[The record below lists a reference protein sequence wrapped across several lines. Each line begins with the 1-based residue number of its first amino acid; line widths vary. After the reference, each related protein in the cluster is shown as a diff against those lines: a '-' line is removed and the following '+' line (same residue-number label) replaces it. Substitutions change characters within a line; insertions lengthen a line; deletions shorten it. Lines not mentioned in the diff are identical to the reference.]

1 MQPKAVTFDVGGI
14 IYSDDVFK
22 EAIYQAIAH
31 FNNGADRTKFENVY
45 DEHLKSHSGS
55 LRTKLCMAFFG
66 SLELKKEIMDYA
78 TERWNFTAQDLYQ
91 DAIACIDTI
100 KATGAKIGLVAN
112 QPLASIE
119 SLKRDGIYEKI
130 DFLGISAKVGLE
142 KPDPAFFQLA
152 LKELGT
158 EPRDAI
164 HIGNRF
170 DTDVLP
176 AKNLGMR
183 TVWVLRG
190 EANPNPAQSDI
201 DQADIVVPNLSNVAE
216 LIAKLS

>member
-22 EAIYQAIAH
+22 EAIYQALEH
-31 FNNGADRTKFENVY
+31 FSGGADRNKFEAVY
-45 DEHLKSHSGS
+45 EEHLKSHSGS

-66 SLELKKEIMDYA
+66 NLDLKGEIMKYA
-78 TERWNFTAQDLYQ
+78 TERWNFTTNDLYQ
-91 DAIACIDTI
+91 DAISCIDAI
-100 KATGAKIGLVAN
+100 KETGAKIGLVAN

-119 SLKRDGIYEKI
+119 SLKRDGIFEKI
-130 DFLGISAKVGLE
+130 DFVGISAKVGLE

-158 EPRDAI
+158 DAKNAI

-190 EANPNPAQSDI
+190 EANPEPSQSDI
-201 DQADIVVPNLSNVAE
+201 DQADIVVPDLTNVAE

>member
-22 EAIYQAIAH
+22 EAIYQALDH
-31 FNNGADRTKFENVY
+31 FNNGADRNKFEAVY
-45 DEHLKSHSGS
+45 KEHLKSHSGS

-66 SLELKKEIMDYA
+66 NLELKGEIMKYA
-78 TERWNFTAQDLYQ
+78 TERWNFTTVDLYQ
-91 DAIACIDTI
+91 DAIACIDAI

-112 QPLASIE
+112 QPLASID
-119 SLKRDGIYEKI
+119 SLKRDGIFEKI
-130 DFLGISAKVGLE
+130 DFVGISAKVGLE

-158 EPRDAI
+158 DANDAI

-190 EANPNPAQSDI
+190 EANPEPAQSDI
-201 DQADIVVPNLSNVAE
+201 DQADIVVPDLTNVAE

>member
-1 MQPKAVTFDVGGI
+1 MQPKAVTFDVGGV

-22 EAIYQAIAH
+22 EAIYQALEH
-31 FNNGADRTKFENVY
+31 FNNGADRNKFEAVY
-45 DEHLKSHSGS
+45 EEHLKSHSGS

-66 SLELKKEIMDYA
+66 NLDLKGEIMKYA
-78 TERWNFTAQDLYQ
+78 TERWNFTTADLYQ
-91 DAIACIDTI
+91 DAIECIDAI
-100 KATGAKIGLVAN
+100 KATGAKVGLVAN
-112 QPLASIE
+112 QPLASID
-119 SLKRDGIYEKI
+119 SLKRDGIFEKI
-130 DFLGISAKVGLE
+130 DFVGISAKVGLE

-158 EPRDAI
+158 DAKEAI

-183 TVWVLRG
+183 TIWVLRG
-190 EANPNPAQSDI
+190 EANPEPAQSDI
-201 DQADIVVPNLSNVAE
+201 DQADIVVPDLTNVAE
-216 LIAKLS
+216 LIARLS

>member
-22 EAIYQAIAH
+22 EAIFQALEH
-31 FNNGADRTKFENVY
+31 FNNGADRNKFEAVY
-45 DEHLKSHSGS
+45 EEHLKSHSGS

-66 SLELKKEIMDYA
+66 NLELKGEIMKYA
-78 TERWNFTAQDLYQ
+78 TERWNFTTVDLYQ
-91 DAIACIDTI
+91 DAIACIDAI

-112 QPLASIE
+112 QPLASID
-119 SLKRDGIYEKI
+119 SLKRDGIFEKI
-130 DFLGISAKVGLE
+130 DFVGISAKVGLE

-158 EPRDAI
+158 DAKDAI

-190 EANPNPAQSDI
+190 EANPEPAQSDI
-201 DQADIVVPNLSNVAE
+201 DQADIVVSDLTNVAE

>member
-22 EAIYQAIAH
+22 EAIFQALEH
-31 FNNGADRTKFENVY
+31 FNNGADRNKFEAVY
-45 DEHLKSHSGS
+45 EEHLKSHSGS

-66 SLELKKEIMDYA
+66 NLELKGEIMKYA
-78 TERWNFTAQDLYQ
+78 TERWNFTTDDLYQ
-91 DAIACIDTI
+91 DAIACIDAI

-112 QPLASIE
+112 QPLASID
-119 SLKRDGIYEKI
+119 SLKRDGIFEKI
-130 DFLGISAKVGLE
+130 DFVGISAKVGLE

-158 EPRDAI
+158 DAKDAI

-190 EANPNPAQSDI
+190 EANPEPSQSDI
-201 DQADIVVPNLSNVAE
+201 DQADIVVPDLTNVAE

>member
-22 EAIYQAIAH
+22 EAIFQALEH
-31 FNNGADRTKFENVY
+31 FNNGADRNKFEAVY
-45 DEHLKSHSGS
+45 EEHLKSHSGS

-66 SLELKKEIMDYA
+66 NLELKGEIMKYA
-78 TERWNFTAQDLYQ
+78 TERWNFTTADLYQ
-91 DAIACIDTI
+91 DAIACIDAI
-100 KATGAKIGLVAN
+100 KATGTKIGLVAN
-112 QPLASIE
+112 QPLASID
-119 SLKRDGIYEKI
+119 SLKRDGIFEKI
-130 DFLGISAKVGLE
+130 DFVGISAKVGLE
-142 KPDPAFFQLA
+142 KPDPALFQLA

-158 EPRDAI
+158 DAKDAI

-190 EANPNPAQSDI
+190 EANPEPAQSDI
-201 DQADIVVPNLSNVAE
+201 DQADIVVSDLTNVAE

>member
-22 EAIYQAIAH
+22 EAIYQALEH
-31 FNNGADRTKFENVY
+31 FNNGADRNKFEAVY
-45 DEHLKSHSGS
+45 EEHLKSHSGS

-66 SLELKKEIMDYA
+66 NLELKGEIMKYA
-78 TERWNFTAQDLYQ
+78 TERWNFTTADLYQ
-91 DAIACIDTI
+91 DAIACIDAI

-112 QPLASIE
+112 QPLASID
-119 SLKRDGIYEKI
+119 SLKRDGIFEKI
-130 DFLGISAKVGLE
+130 DFVGISAKVGLE

-152 LKELGT
+152 LKELGA
-158 EPRDAI
+158 DAKNAI

-190 EANPNPAQSDI
+190 EANPEPAQSDI
-201 DQADIVVPNLSNVAE
+201 DQADIVVPDLTNVAE